1 MIIID
6 MDKESFIKEDIA
18 IALGNFDGL
27 HIAHQSLIL
36 AMVKKAKEKG
46 LKSSLLLFENHTS
59 ELVEYHNRP
68 KLLMSNEDKY
78 KILEELGVDII
89 YKLKFSEEIMK
100 LRPEEFISDFL
111 IERLNV
117 KSITVGFD
125 YRFGYKASGSSQD
138 LERIASK
145 YTIDVNLL
153 EPISRGEIVSSTRIR
168 EYLLNGDILKANEML
183 GRKYSIQGK
192 VVPGEKRGRK
202 LGFPTAN
209 VLIDEKYLLPKEGIY
224 STVVY
229 INESPYLSGT
239 NIGKNL
245 TFHGDLI
252 KIESFL
258 LDFNEDIYGETIR
271 IEFNEFIRSEIKFST
286 SKELVEQIGKDIA
299 YIKSV

>member
-6 MDKESFIKEDIA
+6 MDKDNFIKEDIA

-36 AMVKKAKEKG
+36 AMVEEAKAKG

-59 ELVEYHNRP
+59 ELVESQNKP

-100 LRPEEFISDFL
+100 LKPEEFVSDFL
-111 IERLNV
+111 IDKLNV
-117 KSITVGFD
+117 RSITIGFD
-125 YRFGYKASGSSQD
+125 YRFGYKASGDSKD

-145 YTIDVNLL
+145 HDISVNLL
-153 EPISRGEIVSSTRIR
+153 EPISRGEIISSTRIR
-168 EYLLNGDILKANEML
+168 EYLLAGEILKANDML
-183 GRKYSIQGK
+183 GRKYSIRGK

-224 STVVY
+224 STIVY
-229 INESPYLSGT
+229 INDKPYLSGT

-245 TFHGDLI
+245 TFHGDFI

-271 IEFNEFIRSEIKFST
+271 IEFNEYIRNEIKFST
-286 SKELVEQIGKDIA
+286 SEELVEQIGKDIA